1 MISII
6 IPTRNRAYTL
16 EKVLESY
23 YIQKHVDEVI
33 IVDDG
38 SNDNTEEI
46 VETFAKKFP
55 QITTKYLEHK
65 KRRGAAAAR
74 ITGYKNAKNEYILFG
89 EDDAY
94 LEDNYTEVLLKKIQ
108 QDEKIGIVSGRIIY
122 KLPNESNK
130 EALKRFGYG
139 FEKKEPFDV
148 KHFGININAY
158 FRGDIELPLTH
169 ALILTKKNLLE
180 KFSYDKFYSKG
191 NGYREESDYQI
202 NLFVNG
208 YKIICTNDTHC
219 FHLSREEVKIGGQ
232 RVNRF
237 KQLYYD
243 IYYTKYFY
251 GKYYDKAK
259 QLLGLHYSKNIALI
273 LFSIEMIKILFPLHK
288 LPKYL
293 KRKLFK

>member
-23 YIQKHVDEVI
+23 YIQKNVDEI
-33 IVDDG
+33 IIIDDG

-46 VETFAKKFP
+46 VKTFTKKFP
-55 QITTKYLEHK
+55 QITTKYLKHK
-65 KRRGAAAAR
+65 ERRGAAAAR

-108 QDEKIGIVSGRIIY
+108 QNETIGIVSGRIIY
-122 KLPNESNK
+122 KLPYESNE

-158 FRGDIELPLTH
+158 FKEDIELPLTH

-180 KFSYDKFYSKG
+180 KFSYDEFYSKG

-219 FHLSREEVKIGGQ
+219 FHLSREEVRIGGQ

-237 KQLYYD
+237 KQLYYN

-251 GKYYDKAK
+251 DKYYDKAK
-259 QLLGLHYSKNIALI
+259 QLLGLKYSKNFALI

-288 LPKYL
+288 LPKYI